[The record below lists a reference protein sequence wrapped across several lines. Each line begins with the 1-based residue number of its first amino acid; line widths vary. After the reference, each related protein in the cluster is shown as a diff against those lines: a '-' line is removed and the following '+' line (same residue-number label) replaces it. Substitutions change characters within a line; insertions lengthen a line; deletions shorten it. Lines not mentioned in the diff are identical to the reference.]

1 MSLDV
6 IETRMVGNL
15 EIDVWNSKCF
25 IAVILKESPN
35 IMVVGTGP
43 NLTVDQAIDKALD
56 CLLNGE
62 FRPVD
67 DCLKP
72 LNVQAS
78 PYKAIDALKQKGD
91 KNHE

>member
-56 CLLNGE
+56 GLLNGE

-72 LNVQAS
+72 LNV
-78 PYKAIDALKQKGD
+78 
-91 KNHE
+91 